1 MWVSIEPCEQ
11 EYLLT
16 GSQLLVQKCGIAED
30 HIFSS
35 RDLSFAK
42 GIRRIT
48 GGYGVDV
55 VLNSLAGDVS
65 SNVPATT
72 PLPFPLS

>member
-1 MWVSIEPCEQ
+1 M
-11 EYLLT
+11 
-16 GSQLLVQKCGIAED
+16 LVQNYGIPED

-42 GIRRIT
+42 GIRRVT

-55 VLNSLAGDVS
+55 VLNSLAGDVCAQIS
-65 SNVPATT
+65 LIS
-72 PLPFPLS
+72 LGLFY